1 MARNRVP
8 SRLVRSV
15 PRLTS
20 MPSETASASTSC
32 CPVCARTTAHCNRH
46 SQMCMQRLGRSGAL
60 CDQALTINATGTE
73 RVRSRDGIRCL
84 SMRHTLAGL
93 KSYAERWANATD
105 KGRTHSCFNQ
115 CSSRGTCVNGWCSC
129 DAGSFGIDC
138 AHSASAR
145 PAAPP
150 RAAVLALYV
159 YELPPA
165 LAFTYG
171 RATTKIYQAERL
183 FLTQLLADRSVRVL
197 EPEAADLFVV
207 PFFSVY
213 SPAENNGCEAARLS
227 LVYRWLDTHH
237 TSLWRRRAG
246 RDHVIWLTG
255 DRGACGLGAVLGAHP
270 IFVSHW
276 GLLGTWTSVRPI
288 ALLGSTATDVLART
302 PDVEVPETAPNFEAS
317 LRAGR
322 WCHQPHTDVLVPPY
336 VPDTAPD
343 HREASPETASPEP
356 TRPYLLVHAG
366 GICGWRDGCGG
377 QLHRLHSPTGYSLG
391 MRQRLFRMW
400 GGEGGR
406 RWRLQI
412 LNHSASGKGGFAK
425 LVCPSL
431 AH

>member
-1 MARNRVP
+1 
-8 SRLVRSV
+8 
-15 PRLTS
+15 
-20 MPSETASASTSC
+20 
-32 CPVCARTTAHCNRH
+32 
-46 SQMCMQRLGRSGAL
+46 MQRLGRSGAH
-60 CDQALTINATGTE
+60 CDQVLTINATGTE

-84 SMRHTLAGL
+84 SMRYTLAGL
-93 KSYAERWANATD
+93 KNYAERWANATV

-115 CSSRGTCVNGWCSC
+115 CSGRGTCVNGWCSC

-171 RATTKIYQAERL
+171 RSTTKIYQAERL

-213 SPAENNGCEAARLS
+213 SPAENIFCEASRLS

-270 IFVSHW
+270 IFISHW
-276 GLLGTWTSVRPI
+276 GLLGPWTSVRSI
-288 ALLGSTATDVLART
+288 ALNGSSASDVLAH
-302 PDVEVPETAPNFEAS
+302 PADVEAHVSAPVFEAS

-322 WCHQPHTDVLVPPY
+322 WCHQPHKDVLVPPY
-336 VPDTAPD
+336 VP
-343 HREASPETASPEP
+343 EATPPETAPPE
-356 TRPYLLVHAG
+356 TARPYLLVHAG
-366 GICGWRDGCGG
+366 GVCGWRDGCGG
-377 QLHRLHSPTGYSLG
+377 QLHRLHTPTGYSLG
-391 MRQRLFRMW
+391 MRQRLFRKW

-406 RWRLQI
+406 RWRLLI
-412 LNHSASGKGGFAK
+412 LNHSAGGKGGFAK

-431 AH
+431 ALPLHPPPSPSLPLSPCPSPPDAGPAAFRTFS